1 MRNTFIPVYIHIH
14 IHTQTLKSNIS
25 KTGQDRE
32 KVSKKLDRNSCM
44 GFRMVEIFL
53 TSGDL

>member
-1 MRNTFIPVYIHIH
+1 MKGEGLKKVRDTFIPVYIHIH

-32 KVSKKLDRNSCM
+32 KVSKEVR
-44 GFRMVEIFL
+44 
-53 TSGDL
+53 